1 MYELRPAG
9 ESDFEFLYELHE
21 LTMRDYVE
29 ATWGWD
35 DQYQLVHFRK
45 SFVPELLSVVLVDGV
60 DSGVITVES
69 RPADVFLGS
78 IKLHPRVQRRGI
90 GAALVRRV
98 VEEAEARHVPVRLH
112 VLKVNV
118 GARRLYQRL
127 GFVVVGETETHYDMR
142 YP

>member
-1 MYELRPAG
+1 MYDLRKAG
-9 ESDFEFLYELHE
+9 EADFQFLYELHE
-21 LTMRDYVE
+21 ATMRDYVQ

-35 DQYQLVHFRK
+35 DQFQLTHFRQH
-45 SFVPELLSVVLVDGV
+45 FLPEQLSIVVVDGA
-60 DSGVITVES
+60 DSGVISVET

-78 IKLHPRVQRRGI
+78 IELHPRIQRRGI
-90 GAALVRRV
+90 GAALLRRI
-98 VEEAEARHVPVRLH
+98 VEGAEARHVPVRLN

>member
-1 MYELRPAG
+1 MYLLRPAG
-9 ESDFEFLYELHE
+9 ERDFELLYELHE
-21 LTMRDYVE
+21 ATMRDYVH

-35 DQYQLVHFRK
+35 DQFQLVHFRK
-45 SFVPELLSVVLVDGV
+45 HFVPEHLSIVVVDGH
-60 DSGVITVES
+60 DAGVVSVET
-69 RPADVFLGS
+69 RPADIFLGNVE
-78 IKLHPRVQRRGI
+78 LHPRVQRRGI
-90 GAALVRRV
+90 GAALLRRI
-98 VEEAEARHVPVRLH
+98 VEGAEARHVPVRLQ